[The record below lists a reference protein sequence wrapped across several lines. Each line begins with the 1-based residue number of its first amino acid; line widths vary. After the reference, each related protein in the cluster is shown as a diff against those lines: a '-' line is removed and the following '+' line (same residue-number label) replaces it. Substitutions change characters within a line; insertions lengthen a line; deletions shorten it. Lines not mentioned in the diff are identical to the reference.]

1 VRPALLVRRSL
12 LFLPCEES
20 DMAEAIFEVD
30 VVVKQVRTYLVKA
43 ESRSDAE
50 DEALSMAENEDQPIA
65 SEFFDGNPYIH
76 DSREVS
82 E

>member
-1 VRPALLVRRSL
+1 MALY
-12 LFLPCEES
+12 
-20 DMAEAIFEVD
+20 EVE
-30 VVVKQVRTYLVKA
+30 VVVKQIRTYLVEA
-43 ESRSDAE
+43 DSFNDAE
-50 DEALSMAENEDQPIA
+50 DQALTMTENENHPIA

>member
-1 VRPALLVRRSL
+1 MALY
-12 LFLPCEES
+12 
-20 DMAEAIFEVD
+20 EVE
-30 VVVKQVRTYLVKA
+30 VVVKQIRTYLVEA
-43 ESRSDAE
+43 DSFEAAG
-50 DEALSMAENEDQPIA
+50 DEALTMAENEDHPVV